1 MQFIFVEQSLIASGV
16 TDEYRVREYLHKL
29 DQLLLDFKHEVNG
42 KQNFFTMPQALFTWL
57 WKHKPNRYKA
67 NGSFRLNDVID
78 AEMTEVHQPV
88 GNCLGLTLL
97 YNCLLRR
104 RGVHSQAL
112 HLENA
117 FGVGPHVLTLLKT
130 DVATIDVE
138 NILPSGFDYGGHK
151 ENPSRREWGDKEL
164 VADIYQST
172 ATELFHKRQFESA
185 LRNYDMTLKLNP
197 EYEKARLNR
206 AILLDRMT
214 MER

>member
-1 MQFIFVEQSLIASGV
+1 MEFIFVEQSLIASGV

-29 DQLLLDFKHEVNG
+29 DQLLLDFKNEVNG
-42 KQNFFTMPQALFTWL
+42 KQDFFTMPQALFTWL
-57 WKHKPNRYKA
+57 GKHKPNRYKA

-78 AEMTEVHQPV
+78 AEMIETRQPV

-104 RGVHSQAL
+104 RGVRSQAL

-117 FGVGPHVLTLLKT
+117 SGVGPHVLTLLKA

-138 NILPSGFDYGGHK
+138 NILPVGFNYEGHK

-172 ATELFHKRQFESA
+172 GTELFHEGQFESA
-185 LRNYDMTLKLNP
+185 LRNYDMALKLNP

-214 MER
+214 VER